1 MPSLHPF
8 CYETNN
14 ITANLST
21 KVRNSAS
28 MKQVT
33 QHLSLC
39 NQLIHDHKSHL
50 CQMLSSRL
58 VPVHCIVILPLTES
72 KGIFAFVY
80 CDRCSCWRQYANVLI
95 SSFSALLECLQEKF
109 GVMWYIYILFSFQYV
124 GFIWVPVSLPLTK
137 RCIPFCCSW
146 SPL

>member
-1 MPSLHPF
+1 
-8 CYETNN
+8 
-14 ITANLST
+14 
-21 KVRNSAS
+21 
-28 MKQVT
+28 MKQVA

-58 VPVHCIVILPLTES
+58 AASPLPCVVILPLTES

-80 CDRCSCWRQYANVLI
+80 CDRCSCWRQYANVLN

-109 GVMWYIYILFSFQYV
+109 GVM
-124 GFIWVPVSLPLTK
+124 
-137 RCIPFCCSW
+137 
-146 SPL
+146 